1 MKAISTK
8 EAPAAIGP
16 YSQAIDSGAG
26 LVFVSGQLP
35 IDPATGA
42 FPEGGVAEQARQSL
56 LNAQAILRA
65 AGLELAD
72 VVKTTVFLADMGDFA
87 AMNAVYATFFAEP
100 FPARSAVAVKT
111 LPKGA
116 LVEIWIGG
124 FLGWVAWGP
133 IGALI
138 GYLLG
143 KAVDTYIDGSH
154 QLPGGDGWERQQGQG
169 TYRQQTGQSPYGQT
183 QSRQNRYTADEQ
195 RNSFF
200 VSLLVLSSAVIKADG
215 RTHPAELR
223 TVREFIRTNF
233 GEQAAS
239 QAEQILQRL
248 DSQQVNIYS
257 VGGQIAANMNYSQR
271 LQLFQYLVSIATAD
285 GDFSASEK
293 SVLEAIASAI
303 RLTSSDA
310 ASIIAMYYKE
320 TDSAYTVLEISP
332 SATDDE
338 VRTAY
343 RRMAMKY
350 HPDRVATLG
359 PDVQKAAE
367 EKFKKIQEAYA
378 AIKKQRG
385 IQ

>member
-1 MKAISTK
+1 MSKAK
-8 EAPAAIGP
+8 
-16 YSQAIDSGAG
+16 
-26 LVFVSGQLP
+26 
-35 IDPATGA
+35 
-42 FPEGGVAEQARQSL
+42 
-56 LNAQAILRA
+56 
-65 AGLELAD
+65 
-72 VVKTTVFLADMGDFA
+72 
-87 AMNAVYATFFAEP
+87 
-100 FPARSAVAVKT
+100 
-111 LPKGA
+111 
-116 LVEIWIGG
+116 WIGG

-154 QLPGGDGWERQQGQG
+154 QLPGGDSWERQQEQG
-169 TYRQQTGQSPYGQT
+169 SYRRQTGQGPYTQDRST
-183 QSRQNRYTADEQ
+183 QSRQGRYTADEQ

-271 LQLFQYLVSIATAD
+271 LQLFQYLVSIATSD

-303 RLTSSDA
+303 RLTSTDA

-338 VRTAY
+338 VRSAY

-359 PDVQKAAE
+359 PEVQKAAE

>member
-1 MKAISTK
+1 M
-8 EAPAAIGP
+8 
-16 YSQAIDSGAG
+16 
-26 LVFVSGQLP
+26 
-35 IDPATGA
+35 
-42 FPEGGVAEQARQSL
+42 
-56 LNAQAILRA
+56 
-65 AGLELAD
+65 
-72 VVKTTVFLADMGDFA
+72 
-87 AMNAVYATFFAEP
+87 
-100 FPARSAVAVKT
+100 
-111 LPKGA
+111 
-116 LVEIWIGG
+116 
-124 FLGWVAWGP
+124 
-133 IGALI
+133 I

-154 QLPGGDGWERQQGQG
+154 QLPGGDGWEQRQSGQG
-169 TYRQQTGQSPYGQT
+169 SYRQQTGQGQYGQGPST
-183 QSRQNRYTADEQ
+183 QSRQGRYTADEQ

-233 GEQAAS
+233 GEQAAA

-248 DSQQVNIYS
+248 DREQVNIYS

-271 LQLFQYLVSIATAD
+271 LQLFQYLVSIATSD
-285 GDFSASEK
+285 GDFSTSEK

-303 RLTSSDA
+303 RLTSTDA

-320 TDSAYTVLEISP
+320 ADSAYTVLEISP

-338 VRTAY
+338 VRSAY

-359 PDVQKAAE
+359 PEVQKAAE

>member
-1 MKAISTK
+1 M
-8 EAPAAIGP
+8 
-16 YSQAIDSGAG
+16 GAG
-26 LVFVSGQLP
+26 
-35 IDPATGA
+35 
-42 FPEGGVAEQARQSL
+42 
-56 LNAQAILRA
+56 
-65 AGLELAD
+65 
-72 VVKTTVFLADMGDFA
+72 K
-87 AMNAVYATFFAEP
+87 
-100 FPARSAVAVKT
+100 
-111 LPKGA
+111 
-116 LVEIWIGG
+116 WIGG

-154 QLPGGDGWERQQGQG
+154 QLPGGDGWEQRQSGQG
-169 TYRQQTGQSPYGQT
+169 SYRQQSGSGQST
-183 QSRQNRYTADEQ
+183 QSRQGRYTADEQ

-233 GEQAAS
+233 GEQAAT

-248 DSQQVNIYS
+248 DREQVNIYS

-271 LQLFQYLVSIATAD
+271 LQLFQYLVSIATSD

-303 RLTSSDA
+303 RLTSTDA

-320 TDSAYTVLEISP
+320 ADSAYTVLEISP

-338 VRTAY
+338 VRSAY

-359 PDVQKAAE
+359 PEVQKAAE

>member
-1 MKAISTK
+1 MSKAK
-8 EAPAAIGP
+8 
-16 YSQAIDSGAG
+16 
-26 LVFVSGQLP
+26 
-35 IDPATGA
+35 
-42 FPEGGVAEQARQSL
+42 
-56 LNAQAILRA
+56 
-65 AGLELAD
+65 
-72 VVKTTVFLADMGDFA
+72 
-87 AMNAVYATFFAEP
+87 
-100 FPARSAVAVKT
+100 
-111 LPKGA
+111 
-116 LVEIWIGG
+116 WIGG

-154 QLPGGDGWERQQGQG
+154 QLPGGDGWERQQEQG
-169 TYRQQTGQSPYGQT
+169 SYRRQTGQGPYTQDRST
-183 QSRQNRYTADEQ
+183 QSRQGRYTADEQ

-223 TVREFIRTNF
+223 TVREFIRTHF

-271 LQLFQYLVSIATAD
+271 LQLFQYLVSIATSD

-303 RLTSSDA
+303 RLTSTDA

-338 VRTAY
+338 VRSAY

-359 PDVQKAAE
+359 PEVQKAAE

>member
-1 MKAISTK
+1 MSKAK
-8 EAPAAIGP
+8 
-16 YSQAIDSGAG
+16 
-26 LVFVSGQLP
+26 
-35 IDPATGA
+35 
-42 FPEGGVAEQARQSL
+42 
-56 LNAQAILRA
+56 
-65 AGLELAD
+65 
-72 VVKTTVFLADMGDFA
+72 
-87 AMNAVYATFFAEP
+87 
-100 FPARSAVAVKT
+100 
-111 LPKGA
+111 
-116 LVEIWIGG
+116 WIGG

-154 QLPGGDGWERQQGQG
+154 QLPGGDGWERQQEQG
-169 TYRQQTGQSPYGQT
+169 SYRRQTGQGPYTQDRST
-183 QSRQNRYTADEQ
+183 QSRQGRYTADEQ

-257 VGGQIAANMNYSQR
+257 VGGQIAANRNYSQR
-271 LQLFQYLVSIATAD
+271 LQLFQYLVSIATSD

-303 RLTSSDA
+303 RLTSTDA

-338 VRTAY
+338 VRSAY

-359 PDVQKAAE
+359 PEVQKAAE

>member
-1 MKAISTK
+1 MGKAK
-8 EAPAAIGP
+8 
-16 YSQAIDSGAG
+16 
-26 LVFVSGQLP
+26 
-35 IDPATGA
+35 
-42 FPEGGVAEQARQSL
+42 
-56 LNAQAILRA
+56 
-65 AGLELAD
+65 
-72 VVKTTVFLADMGDFA
+72 
-87 AMNAVYATFFAEP
+87 
-100 FPARSAVAVKT
+100 
-111 LPKGA
+111 
-116 LVEIWIGG
+116 WIGG

-154 QLPGGDGWERQQGQG
+154 QLPGGDGWEQRQSGQG
-169 TYRQQTGQSPYGQT
+169 SYRQQTGQGPYDQGQST
-183 QSRQNRYTADEQ
+183 QSRQGRYTADEQ

-233 GEQAAS
+233 GEQAAA

-271 LQLFQYLVSIATAD
+271 LQLFQYLVSIATSD

-303 RLTSSDA
+303 RLTSTDA

-320 TDSAYTVLEISP
+320 ADSAYTVLEISP

-338 VRTAY
+338 VRSAY

-359 PDVQKAAE
+359 PEVQKAAE

>member
-1 MKAISTK
+1 MSKAK
-8 EAPAAIGP
+8 
-16 YSQAIDSGAG
+16 
-26 LVFVSGQLP
+26 
-35 IDPATGA
+35 
-42 FPEGGVAEQARQSL
+42 
-56 LNAQAILRA
+56 
-65 AGLELAD
+65 
-72 VVKTTVFLADMGDFA
+72 
-87 AMNAVYATFFAEP
+87 
-100 FPARSAVAVKT
+100 
-111 LPKGA
+111 
-116 LVEIWIGG
+116 WIGG

-154 QLPGGDGWERQQGQG
+154 QLPGGDGWEQRQTGQG
-169 TYRQQTGQSPYGQT
+169 SYRQQTGRGPYTQGQST
-183 QSRQNRYTADEQ
+183 QSRQGRYTADEQ

-233 GEQAAS
+233 GEQAAA

-248 DSQQVNIYS
+248 DREQVNIYS
-257 VGGQIAANMNYSQR
+257 VGSQIAANMNYSQR
-271 LQLFQYLVSIATAD
+271 LQLFQYLVSIATSD
-285 GDFSASEK
+285 GDFSTSEK

-303 RLTSSDA
+303 RLTSTDA
-310 ASIIAMYYKE
+310 ASIIAMYFKE
-320 TDSAYTVLEISP
+320 ADSAYTVLEISP

-338 VRTAY
+338 VRSAY

-359 PDVQKAAE
+359 PEVQKAAE

-378 AIKKQRG
+378 TIKKQRG

>member
-1 MKAISTK
+1 MGKAK
-8 EAPAAIGP
+8 
-16 YSQAIDSGAG
+16 
-26 LVFVSGQLP
+26 
-35 IDPATGA
+35 
-42 FPEGGVAEQARQSL
+42 
-56 LNAQAILRA
+56 
-65 AGLELAD
+65 
-72 VVKTTVFLADMGDFA
+72 
-87 AMNAVYATFFAEP
+87 
-100 FPARSAVAVKT
+100 
-111 LPKGA
+111 
-116 LVEIWIGG
+116 WIGG

-143 KAVDTYIDGSH
+143 KAVDTYIDGAH
-154 QLPGGDGWERQQGQG
+154 QLPGGDGWEQRQSGQG
-169 TYRQQTGQSPYGQT
+169 SYRQQTGQGPYDRGTST
-183 QSRQNRYTADEQ
+183 QSRQGRYTADEQ

-233 GEQAAS
+233 GEQAAT

-271 LQLFQYLVSIATAD
+271 LQLFQYLVSIATSD

-303 RLTSSDA
+303 RLTSTDT

-320 TDSAYTVLEISP
+320 ADSAYTVLEISP

-338 VRTAY
+338 VRSAY

-359 PDVQKAAE
+359 PEVQKAAE

>member
-1 MKAISTK
+1 MSKAK
-8 EAPAAIGP
+8 
-16 YSQAIDSGAG
+16 
-26 LVFVSGQLP
+26 
-35 IDPATGA
+35 
-42 FPEGGVAEQARQSL
+42 
-56 LNAQAILRA
+56 
-65 AGLELAD
+65 
-72 VVKTTVFLADMGDFA
+72 
-87 AMNAVYATFFAEP
+87 
-100 FPARSAVAVKT
+100 
-111 LPKGA
+111 
-116 LVEIWIGG
+116 WIGG

-154 QLPGGDGWERQQGQG
+154 QLPGGDGWEQRQSGQG
-169 TYRQQTGQSPYGQT
+169 SYRQQTGRGPYTQGQST

-233 GEQAAS
+233 GEQAAA

-248 DSQQVNIYS
+248 DREQVNIYS
-257 VGGQIAANMNYSQR
+257 VGSQIAANMNYSQR
-271 LQLFQYLVSIATAD
+271 LQLFQYLVSIATSD
-285 GDFSASEK
+285 GDFSTSEK

-303 RLTSSDA
+303 RLTSTDA
-310 ASIIAMYYKE
+310 ASIIAMYFKKA
-320 TDSAYTVLEISP
+320 DSAYTVLEISP

-338 VRTAY
+338 VRSAY

-359 PDVQKAAE
+359 PEVQKAAE

-378 AIKKQRG
+378 TIKKQRG

>member
-1 MKAISTK
+1 M
-8 EAPAAIGP
+8 
-16 YSQAIDSGAG
+16 GAG
-26 LVFVSGQLP
+26 
-35 IDPATGA
+35 
-42 FPEGGVAEQARQSL
+42 
-56 LNAQAILRA
+56 
-65 AGLELAD
+65 
-72 VVKTTVFLADMGDFA
+72 K
-87 AMNAVYATFFAEP
+87 
-100 FPARSAVAVKT
+100 
-111 LPKGA
+111 
-116 LVEIWIGG
+116 WIGG

-154 QLPGGDGWERQQGQG
+154 QLPGGDGWEQRQSGQG
-169 TYRQQTGQSPYGQT
+169 SYRQQTGQGQYDRGQST
-183 QSRQNRYTADEQ
+183 QSRQGRYTADEQ

-233 GEQAAS
+233 GEQAAA

-248 DSQQVNIYS
+248 DREQVNIYS

-271 LQLFQYLVSIATAD
+271 LQLFQYLVSIATSD

-320 TDSAYTVLEISP
+320 ADSAYTVLEISP

-338 VRTAY
+338 VRSAY

-359 PDVQKAAE
+359 PEVQKAAE

-378 AIKKQRG
+378 TIKKQRG

>member
-1 MKAISTK
+1 MSKAK
-8 EAPAAIGP
+8 
-16 YSQAIDSGAG
+16 
-26 LVFVSGQLP
+26 
-35 IDPATGA
+35 
-42 FPEGGVAEQARQSL
+42 
-56 LNAQAILRA
+56 
-65 AGLELAD
+65 
-72 VVKTTVFLADMGDFA
+72 
-87 AMNAVYATFFAEP
+87 
-100 FPARSAVAVKT
+100 
-111 LPKGA
+111 
-116 LVEIWIGG
+116 WIGG

-154 QLPGGDGWERQQGQG
+154 QLPGGDGWERQQEQG
-169 TYRQQTGQSPYGQT
+169 SYRRQTGQGPYTQDRST
-183 QSRQNRYTADEQ
+183 QSRQGRYTADEQ

-215 RTHPAELR
+215 RTHPAEVR

-271 LQLFQYLVSIATAD
+271 LQLFQYLVSIATSD

-303 RLTSSDA
+303 RLTSTDA

-338 VRTAY
+338 VRSAY

-359 PDVQKAAE
+359 PEVQKAAE

>member
-1 MKAISTK
+1 M
-8 EAPAAIGP
+8 
-16 YSQAIDSGAG
+16 GAG
-26 LVFVSGQLP
+26 
-35 IDPATGA
+35 
-42 FPEGGVAEQARQSL
+42 
-56 LNAQAILRA
+56 
-65 AGLELAD
+65 
-72 VVKTTVFLADMGDFA
+72 K
-87 AMNAVYATFFAEP
+87 
-100 FPARSAVAVKT
+100 
-111 LPKGA
+111 
-116 LVEIWIGG
+116 WIGG

-143 KAVDTYIDGSH
+143 KAVDTYINGSH
-154 QLPGGDGWERQQGQG
+154 QLPGGDGWEQRQSGQG
-169 TYRQQTGQSPYGQT
+169 SYRQQTGQGPYDRGQST
-183 QSRQNRYTADEQ
+183 QSRQGRYTAGEQ

-233 GEQAAS
+233 GEQAAA

-285 GDFSASEK
+285 GDFSSSEK
-293 SVLEAIASAI
+293 GVLEAIASAI
-303 RLTSSDA
+303 RLTSTDA

-320 TDSAYTVLEISP
+320 ADSAYTVLEISP

-338 VRTAY
+338 VRSAY

-359 PDVQKAAE
+359 PEVQKAAE

>member
-1 MKAISTK
+1 MSKAK
-8 EAPAAIGP
+8 
-16 YSQAIDSGAG
+16 
-26 LVFVSGQLP
+26 
-35 IDPATGA
+35 
-42 FPEGGVAEQARQSL
+42 
-56 LNAQAILRA
+56 
-65 AGLELAD
+65 
-72 VVKTTVFLADMGDFA
+72 
-87 AMNAVYATFFAEP
+87 
-100 FPARSAVAVKT
+100 
-111 LPKGA
+111 
-116 LVEIWIGG
+116 WIGG

-154 QLPGGDGWERQQGQG
+154 QLPGGDGWERQQEQG
-169 TYRQQTGQSPYGQT
+169 SYRRQTGQGPYTQDRST
-183 QSRQNRYTADEQ
+183 QSRQGRYTADEQ

-248 DSQQVNIYS
+248 ASQQVNIYS

-271 LQLFQYLVSIATAD
+271 LQLFQYLVSIATSD

-303 RLTSSDA
+303 RLTSTDA

-338 VRTAY
+338 VRSAY

-359 PDVQKAAE
+359 PEVQKAAE

>member
-1 MKAISTK
+1 MS
-8 EAPAAIGP
+8 
-16 YSQAIDSGAG
+16 
-26 LVFVSGQLP
+26 
-35 IDPATGA
+35 
-42 FPEGGVAEQARQSL
+42 
-56 LNAQAILRA
+56 
-65 AGLELAD
+65 
-72 VVKTTVFLADMGDFA
+72 
-87 AMNAVYATFFAEP
+87 
-100 FPARSAVAVKT
+100 SAK
-111 LPKGA
+111 
-116 LVEIWIGG
+116 WIGG

-154 QLPGGDGWERQQGQG
+154 QLPGGDSWERQQEQG
-169 TYRQQTGQSPYGQT
+169 SYRRQTGQGPYTQDRST
-183 QSRQNRYTADEQ
+183 QSRQGRYTADEQ

-271 LQLFQYLVSIATAD
+271 LQLFQYLVSIATSD
-285 GDFSASEK
+285 GNFSASEK

-303 RLTSSDA
+303 RLTSTDA

-338 VRTAY
+338 VRSAY

-359 PDVQKAAE
+359 PEVQKAAE

>member
-1 MKAISTK
+1 MSKAK
-8 EAPAAIGP
+8 
-16 YSQAIDSGAG
+16 
-26 LVFVSGQLP
+26 
-35 IDPATGA
+35 
-42 FPEGGVAEQARQSL
+42 
-56 LNAQAILRA
+56 
-65 AGLELAD
+65 
-72 VVKTTVFLADMGDFA
+72 
-87 AMNAVYATFFAEP
+87 
-100 FPARSAVAVKT
+100 
-111 LPKGA
+111 
-116 LVEIWIGG
+116 WIGG

-154 QLPGGDGWERQQGQG
+154 QLPGGDGWEQRQSGQG
-169 TYRQQTGQSPYGQT
+169 SYRQQTSQGPYDRGTST
-183 QSRQNRYTADEQ
+183 QSRQGRYTADEQ

-233 GEQAAS
+233 GEQAAA
-239 QAEQILQRL
+239 QAEQILQHL
-248 DSQQVNIYS
+248 DREQVNIYS

-271 LQLFQYLVSIATAD
+271 LQLFQYLVSIATSD

-303 RLTSSDA
+303 RLTSTDA

-320 TDSAYTVLEISP
+320 ADSAYTVLEISP

-338 VRTAY
+338 VRSAY

-359 PDVQKAAE
+359 PEVQKAAE

>member
-1 MKAISTK
+1 M
-8 EAPAAIGP
+8 
-16 YSQAIDSGAG
+16 GAG
-26 LVFVSGQLP
+26 
-35 IDPATGA
+35 
-42 FPEGGVAEQARQSL
+42 
-56 LNAQAILRA
+56 
-65 AGLELAD
+65 
-72 VVKTTVFLADMGDFA
+72 K
-87 AMNAVYATFFAEP
+87 
-100 FPARSAVAVKT
+100 
-111 LPKGA
+111 
-116 LVEIWIGG
+116 WIGG

-154 QLPGGDGWERQQGQG
+154 QLPGGDGWEQRQSGQG
-169 TYRQQTGQSPYGQT
+169 SYRQQTGQGQYGQGPST
-183 QSRQNRYTADEQ
+183 QSRQGRYTADEQ

-233 GEQAAS
+233 GEQAAV

-271 LQLFQYLVSIATAD
+271 LQLFQYLVSIATSD

-303 RLTSSDA
+303 RLTSTDA

-320 TDSAYTVLEISP
+320 ADSAYTVLEISP

-338 VRTAY
+338 VRSAY

-359 PDVQKAAE
+359 PEVQKAAE

-378 AIKKQRG
+378 TIKKQRG

>member
-1 MKAISTK
+1 M
-8 EAPAAIGP
+8 
-16 YSQAIDSGAG
+16 GAG
-26 LVFVSGQLP
+26 
-35 IDPATGA
+35 
-42 FPEGGVAEQARQSL
+42 
-56 LNAQAILRA
+56 
-65 AGLELAD
+65 
-72 VVKTTVFLADMGDFA
+72 K
-87 AMNAVYATFFAEP
+87 
-100 FPARSAVAVKT
+100 
-111 LPKGA
+111 
-116 LVEIWIGG
+116 WIGG
-124 FLGWVAWGP
+124 FLGWVSWGP

-154 QLPGGDGWERQQGQG
+154 QLPGGDGWERQSGQG
-169 TYRQQTGQSPYGQT
+169 SYRQQTGPDSYGQSR
-183 QSRQNRYTADEQ
+183 SRQSRYTADEQ

-233 GEQAAS
+233 GEQAAA

-248 DSQQVNIYS
+248 DSQQVNIYA
-257 VGGQIAANMNYSQR
+257 VGNQIAANMNYSQR

-285 GDFSASEK
+285 GDFSSSEK

-303 RLTSSDA
+303 RLTSTDA

-320 TDSAYTVLEISP
+320 ADSPYTVLEISP

-338 VRTAY
+338 VRSAY

-367 EKFKKIQEAYA
+367 EKFKKIQDAYA

>member
-1 MKAISTK
+1 MSKAK
-8 EAPAAIGP
+8 
-16 YSQAIDSGAG
+16 
-26 LVFVSGQLP
+26 
-35 IDPATGA
+35 
-42 FPEGGVAEQARQSL
+42 
-56 LNAQAILRA
+56 
-65 AGLELAD
+65 
-72 VVKTTVFLADMGDFA
+72 
-87 AMNAVYATFFAEP
+87 
-100 FPARSAVAVKT
+100 
-111 LPKGA
+111 
-116 LVEIWIGG
+116 WIGG

-154 QLPGGDGWERQQGQG
+154 QLPGGDGWEQRQSGQG
-169 TYRQQTGQSPYGQT
+169 SYRQQTGQGSYDRGTST
-183 QSRQNRYTADEQ
+183 QSRQGRYTADEQ

-271 LQLFQYLVSIATAD
+271 LQLFQYLVSIATSD

-303 RLTSSDA
+303 LLTSTDA

-320 TDSAYTVLEISP
+320 ADSAYTVLEISP

-338 VRTAY
+338 VRSAY

-359 PDVQKAAE
+359 PEVQKAAE

>member
-1 MKAISTK
+1 M
-8 EAPAAIGP
+8 
-16 YSQAIDSGAG
+16 GAG
-26 LVFVSGQLP
+26 
-35 IDPATGA
+35 
-42 FPEGGVAEQARQSL
+42 
-56 LNAQAILRA
+56 
-65 AGLELAD
+65 
-72 VVKTTVFLADMGDFA
+72 K
-87 AMNAVYATFFAEP
+87 
-100 FPARSAVAVKT
+100 
-111 LPKGA
+111 
-116 LVEIWIGG
+116 WIGG

-154 QLPGGDGWERQQGQG
+154 QLPGGDGWEQRQSGQG
-169 TYRQQTGQSPYGQT
+169 SYRQQTGQGQYGQGPST
-183 QSRQNRYTADEQ
+183 QSRQGRYTADEQ

-233 GEQAAS
+233 GEQAAA
-239 QAEQILQRL
+239 QAEQILQWL
-248 DSQQVNIYS
+248 DREQVNIYS

-271 LQLFQYLVSIATAD
+271 LQLFQYLVSIATSD

-320 TDSAYTVLEISP
+320 ADSAYTVLEISP

-338 VRTAY
+338 VRSAY

-359 PDVQKAAE
+359 PEVQKAAE

-378 AIKKQRG
+378 TIKKQRG

>member
-1 MKAISTK
+1 M
-8 EAPAAIGP
+8 
-16 YSQAIDSGAG
+16 GAG
-26 LVFVSGQLP
+26 
-35 IDPATGA
+35 
-42 FPEGGVAEQARQSL
+42 
-56 LNAQAILRA
+56 
-65 AGLELAD
+65 
-72 VVKTTVFLADMGDFA
+72 K
-87 AMNAVYATFFAEP
+87 
-100 FPARSAVAVKT
+100 
-111 LPKGA
+111 
-116 LVEIWIGG
+116 WIGG

-154 QLPGGDGWERQQGQG
+154 QLPGGDGWEQRQSGQG
-169 TYRQQTGQSPYGQT
+169 SYRQQTGQGPYDRGSST
-183 QSRQNRYTADEQ
+183 QSRQGRYTADEQ

-271 LQLFQYLVSIATAD
+271 LQLFQYLVSIATSD

-303 RLTSSDA
+303 RLTSTDA

-320 TDSAYTVLEISP
+320 ADSAYTVLEISP

-338 VRTAY
+338 VRSAY

-359 PDVQKAAE
+359 PEVQKAAE

>member
-1 MKAISTK
+1 VSKAK
-8 EAPAAIGP
+8 
-16 YSQAIDSGAG
+16 
-26 LVFVSGQLP
+26 
-35 IDPATGA
+35 
-42 FPEGGVAEQARQSL
+42 
-56 LNAQAILRA
+56 
-65 AGLELAD
+65 
-72 VVKTTVFLADMGDFA
+72 
-87 AMNAVYATFFAEP
+87 
-100 FPARSAVAVKT
+100 
-111 LPKGA
+111 
-116 LVEIWIGG
+116 WIGG

-154 QLPGGDGWERQQGQG
+154 QLPGGDGWERQQEQG
-169 TYRQQTGQSPYGQT
+169 SYRRQTGQGPYTQDRST
-183 QSRQNRYTADEQ
+183 QSRQGRYTADEQ

-248 DSQQVNIYS
+248 DSQQGNIYS

-271 LQLFQYLVSIATAD
+271 LQLFQYLVSIATSD

-303 RLTSSDA
+303 RLTSTDA

-338 VRTAY
+338 VRSAY

-359 PDVQKAAE
+359 PEVQKAAE